1 MNKLPRCMLLPCML
15 LLPLA
20 LVASPAR
27 ADQSIDQKDKQFSQE
42 AVTVKPGEAI
52 NFTNSDQVTHDLSVK
67 NPDGSRMK
75 SVMQKPGDAS
85 RITFDNAGDYK
96 VQCLI
101 HPKMKLTV
109 TVQ

>member
-1 MNKLPRCMLLPCML
+1 MNKLVPCML
-15 LLPLA
+15 LLSLA
-20 LVASPAR
+20 LVAAPPAR
-27 ADQSIDQKDKQFSQE
+27 ADQSIDQKDKQFSQD
-42 AVTVKPGEAI
+42 AVTVRPGEAI

-85 RITFDNAGDYK
+85 KVTFDNPGDYK

>member
-1 MNKLPRCMLLPCML
+1 MNKLTLAL

-20 LVASPAR
+20 LAAALPAR
-27 ADQSIDQKDKQFSQE
+27 ADQSIDQKDKQFSQD
-42 AVTVKPGEAI
+42 AVTVKAGEAI

-67 NPDGSRMK
+67 NPDGSRM
-75 SVMQKPGDAS
+75 SSAMQKPGDATKV
-85 RITFDNAGDYK
+85 TFDKPGDYK

-101 HPKMKLTV
+101 HPKMKLMV

>member
-1 MNKLPRCMLLPCML
+1 MNKLLPCML
-15 LLPLA
+15 LPFALA
-20 LVASPAR
+20 AASSAR

-42 AVTVKPGEAI
+42 AVTVKTGEAI

-85 RITFDNAGDYK
+85 KVTFERPGDYK

>member
-1 MNKLPRCMLLPCML
+1 MNKLLPIML

-20 LVASPAR
+20 LVAASPAR

-42 AVTVKPGEAI
+42 AVTVKSGEAVT
-52 NFTNSDQVTHDLSVK
+52 FTNSDQVTHDLSVK
-67 NPDGSRMK
+67 NPDGSHMM
-75 SVMQKPGDAS
+75 SAMQKPGDAVKV
-85 RITFDNAGDYK
+85 TFDKPGDYK

-101 HPKMKLTV
+101 HPKMKLMV

>member
-1 MNKLPRCMLLPCML
+1 MNKLLPCML

-20 LVASPAR
+20 LAAASPAR
-27 ADQSIDQKDKQFSQE
+27 ADQSVDQKDKQFSRD
-42 AVTVKPGEAI
+42 AVTVKPREAI
-52 NFTNSDQVTHDLSVK
+52 SFTNSDQVTHDLSVK
-67 NPDGSRMK
+67 KPDGSRMK

-85 RITFDNAGDYK
+85 KITFDDPGDYK